1 MMTLEGRGCGLPPR
15 MFMVVV
21 MRTGLCSR
29 EGGSYK

>member
-21 MRTGLCSR
+21 MRTGLCV
-29 EGGSYK
+29 EGGSYM